1 MNTTF
6 MARKEDVEHKWYI
19 LDAAGKPLGRLATE
33 AAVILR
39 GKHRPTFTP
48 HVDTGDNVII
58 INAEKVVLTGNK
70 LDQKIYY
77 RHSGYPGGL
86 KEMTYRQLMA
96 KKPEEAVRKAVVGML
111 PQTKLGAAIAKKLKV
126 YSGADHPHEAQKPEL
141 WDK

>member
-70 LDQKIYY
+70 LDQKMYY

>member
-1 MNTTF
+1 